1 MPFFPVVAKNMLLI
15 INFLAQKSRPQEKST
30 QHSHVNGSNT
40 AKLTWTS
47 TRADQHTLLSH
58 KSHQHQHCTLHCIR
72 DIFLDLYVCAVGH
85 FGGGGRA
92 VQYLR
97 ILLGLTDH
105 CGQLVYRSTRQS
117 WSRHGDW
124 WHHAG
129 TWPDDIW
136 MSCFT
141 LKRMQLHLILHTD
154 SSLTQTAKHL
164 QLKYYKMLSCNSR
177 DSVSTKHEKYCHLT
191 CCC

>member
-1 MPFFPVVAKNMLLI
+1 MPFFLLWLKICYWLLI
-15 INFLAQKSRPQEKST
+15 SLHESQGHKKNVLNILVWMN
-30 QHSHVNGSNT
+30 NT

-47 TRADQHTLLSH
+47 TRADQHTLLCH
-58 KSHQHQHCTLHCIR
+58 KSHQHQRCTLHCIR

-92 VQYLR
+92 VQHLR

-105 CGQLVYRSTRQS
+105 CGQLVYCSTGQS
-117 WSRHGDW
+117 RSRHGDW
-124 WHHAG
+124 WHHTG
-129 TWPDDIW
+129 TWPDDVW

-141 LKRMQLHLILHTD
+141 LKRMQLHLILHTN
-154 SSLTQTAKHL
+154 SSPTQTAKHL

-177 DSVSTKHEKYCHLT
+177 DNVRTKHKKYCHLT
-191 CCC
+191 RCC